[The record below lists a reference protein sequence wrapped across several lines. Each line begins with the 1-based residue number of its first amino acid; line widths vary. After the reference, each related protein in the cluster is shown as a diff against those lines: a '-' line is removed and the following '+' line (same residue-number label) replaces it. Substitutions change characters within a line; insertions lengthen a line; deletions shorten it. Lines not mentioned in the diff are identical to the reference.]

1 MRWLSHFSLD
11 KFSKAQ
17 NGNSCNKPYK
27 SLNQA
32 ICKAFAFSKVPKVY
46 QNTIGF
52 TSDSTR
58 LCRNELTIIL
68 QPCTIRHKFRLCT
81 EFTRARHVRAPTMR
95 LRRNELTIILQ
106 PCATRHKFWL
116 YTGFTRP
123 FWPVRCRPEEGAGR
137 LPKRTAVAGR
147 LVQDVPYGIAARR

>member
-1 MRWLSHFSLD
+1 MGIVATSLINSLTKPFVRLSF
-11 KFSKAQ
+11 
-17 NGNSCNKPYK
+17 
-27 SLNQA
+27 
-32 ICKAFAFSKVPKVY
+32 FSKVPKVY

-58 LCRNELTIIL
+58 LCRNELTIVL
-68 QPCTIRHKFRLCT
+68 RPCATHHKFRLCT

-147 LVQDVPYGIAARR
+147 LV

>member
-1 MRWLSHFSLD
+1 MILPANHLLPS
-11 KFSKAQ
+11 

-95 LRRNELTIILQ
+95 LRRNEFTIILQ

-123 FWPVRCRPEEGAGR
+123 FWPARCRPEEGAGR

>member
-1 MRWLSHFSLD
+1 MILPANHLLPS
-11 KFSKAQ
+11 

-68 QPCTIRHKFRLCT
+68 QPC
-81 EFTRARHVRAPTMR
+81 
-95 LRRNELTIILQ
+95 
-106 PCATRHKFWL
+106 ATRHKFWL

-137 LPKRTAVAGR
+137 LPKRTAVAGGLLVRCDHNLSEYNSR
-147 LVQDVPYGIAARR
+147 LFTSHELMTVLSYATAPFFYVFF